1 MKFNLYSMSKH
12 IMHLTKNENSG
23 TTKKIVTQ
31 IMTKNKPQKQ
41 QHEMHTNYHVLCKMH
56 YIKVSTLLTLT
67 NIFIFFP
74 VDSFT
79 T

>member
-41 QHEMHTNYHVLCKMH
+41 QH
-56 YIKVSTLLTLT
+56 
-67 NIFIFFP
+67 
-74 VDSFT
+74 
-79 T
+79 